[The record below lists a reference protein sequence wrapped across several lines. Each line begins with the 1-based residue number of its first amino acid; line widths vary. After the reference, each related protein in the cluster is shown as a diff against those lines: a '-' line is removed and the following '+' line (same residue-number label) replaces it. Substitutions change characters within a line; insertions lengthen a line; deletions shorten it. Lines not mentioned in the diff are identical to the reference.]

1 MLINGTEHDYASM
14 TIADVLDKLN
24 VNAKML
30 VVEVNE
36 VIIQQKQYDEMMLKK
51 DDKIEIVSFVG
62 GG

>member
-1 MLINGTEHDYASM
+1 MLINGAEHDYASM
-14 TIADVLDKLN
+14 TITDVLDKLN

>member
-14 TIADVLDKLN
+14 TIADVLAKLN

>member
-1 MLINGTEHDYASM
+1 MLINGVEHDYASM
-14 TIADVLDKLN
+14 TIADVLAKLN

>member
-1 MLINGTEHDYASM
+1 MLINGVERDYASM